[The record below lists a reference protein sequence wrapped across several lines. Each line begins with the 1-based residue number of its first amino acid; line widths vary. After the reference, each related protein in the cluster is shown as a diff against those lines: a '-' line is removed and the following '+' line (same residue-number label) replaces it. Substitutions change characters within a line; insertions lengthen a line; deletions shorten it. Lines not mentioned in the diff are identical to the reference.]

1 MWASALLVSTTMGNA
16 RRLKRGTSNRYS
28 NPHFFYNV
36 LETANNIKG
45 LFRVACK
52 IRVIMKIL
60 KNNWKTPIVAQ
71 WPLMVTYIMLIG
83 WISVTKNPIP
93 RWMLIFLHAYLAASI
108 VTFLRSKFV
117 KILIYLFVYILFG
130 VEITLEELYGMKIM
144 PNVLILMIE
153 TNARESKEFLESMVS
168 KPSFWIIPFYLVI
181 ALTITISLEKNRQK
195 ICDYVIH
202 KIPTKYIKACSII
215 LLIGGCV
222 FSYSYY
228 KLFSCKEVNEVDEWY
243 SHMSNPDDQLTKLI
257 LSIYDI
263 KLGEDEMKKSIL
275 MAEHIKTYNQPNSHD
290 SITIVLVIGESYI
303 REHAS
308 IYGYPL
314 NTTPFLS
321 KEKNEGRLFVF
332 NNMISPY
339 NQTTGV
345 IRNLISC
352 NSIGDGEHW
361 SSHPPF
367 TAIYKK
373 SGYYVSIMDNQ
384 KDFGFKALYS
394 YSLNTYLYNPSM
406 VKNCYNRVN
415 DSTFEYDGQ
424 LIDYYNRVS
433 TNKQRKQLV
442 LFHIMGQHTE
452 FEYRY
457 PKEFSIFSV
466 DSLSFRKDTWL
477 TNEMREIIAHYDNA
491 TRYNDYVFEKIS
503 NLFCNDNSV
512 IVYLSDH
519 GEEVYDYRDNYGRD
533 AWGMGNDLKQTIR
546 WQYMVPFFVW
556 CSDKYKAKN
565 PDIVK
570 QIEKA
575 TEHPGMLDNV
585 CQILFHL
592 SKLNTPYY
600 NASRDMLS
608 PKYHCPK
615 RIINDKINSD
625 SIINS
630 K

>member
-1 MWASALLVSTTMGNA
+1 MGRDA
-16 RRLKRGTSNRYS
+16 
-28 NPHFFYNV
+28 
-36 LETANNIKG
+36 
-45 LFRVACK
+45 
-52 IRVIMKIL
+52 
-60 KNNWKTPIVAQ
+60 
-71 WPLMVTYIMLIG
+71 
-83 WISVTKNPIP
+83 
-93 RWMLIFLHAYLAASI
+93 
-108 VTFLRSKFV
+108 
-117 KILIYLFVYILFG
+117 
-130 VEITLEELYGMKIM
+130 
-144 PNVLILMIE
+144 
-153 TNARESKEFLESMVS
+153 
-168 KPSFWIIPFYLVI
+168 
-181 ALTITISLEKNRQK
+181 
-195 ICDYVIH
+195 
-202 KIPTKYIKACSII
+202 
-215 LLIGGCV
+215 
-222 FSYSYY
+222 
-228 KLFSCKEVNEVDEWY
+228 
-243 SHMSNPDDQLTKLI
+243 
-257 LSIYDI
+257 
-263 KLGEDEMKKSIL
+263 
-275 MAEHIKTYNQPNSHD
+275 
-290 SITIVLVIGESYI
+290 
-303 REHAS
+303 
-308 IYGYPL
+308 
-314 NTTPFLS
+314 
-321 KEKNEGRLFVF
+321 
-332 NNMISPY
+332 
-339 NQTTGV
+339 
-345 IRNLISC
+345 
-352 NSIGDGEHW
+352 
-361 SSHPPF
+361 
-367 TAIYKK
+367 
-373 SGYYVSIMDNQ
+373 
-384 KDFGFKALYS
+384 
-394 YSLNTYLYNPSM
+394 
-406 VKNCYNRVN
+406 
-415 DSTFEYDGQ
+415 
-424 LIDYYNRVS
+424 
-433 TNKQRKQLV
+433 
-442 LFHIMGQHTE
+442 E